1 MTSTGEARRPARRVP
16 PLAVPRQRVV
26 ARVLATPPSGLCLVT
41 TPPGYGGTTLMA
53 LVEEAALERAVW
65 VDVASR
71 DEDPVR
77 FWLRLLDGLGAAG
90 VEVADAVQRLRGAG
104 GVDHVVGGLAS
115 PGERAVAETL
125 RAVSDAGPLLLLVDD
140 LDTSRHGELSAQLLD
155 FAEGQPSTCRMV
167 VRTRHGSGLGL
178 AHLVSS
184 GRLVVLGALDLALG
198 DPEARELAGLLAPR
212 LPAEGRDALVDVC
225 DGWVTALV
233 AALRVVGSDPE
244 EDPTAWLLE
253 GGLDPLFDDELDH
266 MGTEEAGL
274 LEATCVL
281 DVLRPDVCDALRDR
295 GDSHLLLGRLD
306 ASQTMLTR
314 ERGRGATFRVHPLF
328 AGYLRRRLQLMGPT
342 ALADAHRRA
351 AEWFIVHGDVERAI
365 GHQLEAGDVTAAM
378 ETLAHHLRPLL
389 DAGKADLVRSW
400 YGATGGPRVDQRH
413 RHLLG
418 AAWAEVMA
426 GNAPGAEQQLHLV
439 LDSIDELSRDDATQ
453 AAEAADEGWSA
464 DPEPEE
470 YGYDWLVAEAALLRG
485 RLEGW
490 WGYPSRSRE
499 SVERARRHYGDAWE
513 RMAHQSS
520 AFQLVR
526 SLLWSGRTSEAK
538 KLLTMA
544 AQRPQTKDYYRQVAI
559 PSLRALVAAQE
570 GRAHRSLAL
579 ARQATSAL
587 ERVGPLGRFDGC
599 DAQLA
604 EATAAV
610 DLDQPESAVVA
621 ADAVV
626 TRAMEHGHVTYHVLG
641 LVCLAAA
648 RGAKADLAG
657 ARLLLGEARVLLRTH
672 APGSD
677 LTARVDL
684 AELVLTLQSGEQE
697 RARVVATKLS
707 ECFEK
712 DLAQLRLRRR
722 HPAEVG
728 QLRRLQPQLPRQM
741 VDQRLLVATSSLVAR
756 PAEAHAHLLAAAEM
770 AYELGLHRALVG
782 WPEELHVAA
791 QEVARQHASE
801 AMTRLLWVA
810 RAPRPAPAPSLATLS
825 TGDHELLTALAT
837 TTSNAALA
845 EELGISI
852 NTVKTRLRRLYAKL
866 DVHGRDEAVRRARDA
881 GILR

>member
-1 MTSTGEARRPARRVP
+1 MTSTGGVRRPERRVP
-16 PLAVPRQRVV
+16 PLAVPRHRLV
-26 ARVLATPPSGLCLVT
+26 ARVLATPPSGLCLLT
-41 TPPGYGGTTLMA
+41 TPPGYGGTTLMG
-53 LVEEAALERAVW
+53 LVEEAVDGRTVW
-65 VDVASR
+65 VAASGR
-71 DEDPVR
+71 DGEDPMR
-77 FWLRLLDGLGAAG
+77 FWHRMLDGLAATG
-90 VEVADAVQRLRGAG
+90 VDIGDAVQRLRASGDGEHVARDAG
-104 GVDHVVGGLAS
+104 TV
-115 PGERAVAETL
+115 GERAVAEAL

-140 LDTSRHGELSAQLLD
+140 LDTSRHRELAAQLLD
-155 FAEGQPSTCRMV
+155 FAEGQPSTCRTV
-167 VRTRHGSGLGL
+167 VRTRHGSSLGL

-184 GRLVVLGALDLALG
+184 GRLVVLSALDLALG
-198 DPEARELAGLLAPR
+198 VTEARELAGLLAPS
-212 LPAEGRDALVDVC
+212 LPADGRDAMVDVC
-225 DGWVTALV
+225 AGWVTALV
-233 AALRVVGSDPE
+233 AALRVVASDPD
-244 EDPTAWLLE
+244 EDPTAWLLG
-253 GGLDPLFDDELDH
+253 GGLDPLLDDELDNL
-266 MGTEEAGL
+266 GIEEAGL
-274 LEATCVL
+274 LRATCVL
-281 DVLRPDVCDALRDR
+281 DVLSPEICDALRGR

-306 ASQTMLTR
+306 ASQTMLMR
-314 ERGRGATFRVHPLF
+314 QRGQGATFRVHPLF
-328 AGYLRRRLQLMGPT
+328 AGYLRRRLQLVGPT

-351 AEWFIVHGDVERAI
+351 ADWFVAHGDVERAI
-365 GHQLEAGDVTAAM
+365 GHQLEAGDITAAM
-378 ETLAHHLRPLL
+378 ETLARHLRPLL
-389 DAGKADLVRSW
+389 DAGRADLVRTW
-400 YGATGGPRVDQRH
+400 YGATGGPLVDQRH

-439 LDSIDELSRDDATQ
+439 LDSIDELSRDDASHP
-453 AAEAADEGWSA
+453 AEASDAGPA
-464 DPEPEE
+464 ALVPEE
-470 YGYDWLVAEAALLRG
+470 SGYDWLVAEAALLRG
-485 RLEGW
+485 LLEGW
-490 WGYPSRSRE
+490 RGYPARSRE

-513 RMAHQSS
+513 RMAHQAC

-526 SLLWSGRTSEAK
+526 SLLWSGRTLEAK
-538 KLLTMA
+538 TLLTTA

-579 ARQATSAL
+579 ARQAKLAM

-610 DLDQPESAVVA
+610 DLDQPDSAVLA

-626 TRAMEHGHVTYHVLG
+626 ERAVEHGHVTYHVLG
-641 LVCLAAA
+641 LLCLAGTRGARADFSGAGLLLEEA
-648 RGAKADLAG
+648 RG
-657 ARLLLGEARVLLRTH
+657 LLRSH

-677 LTARVDL
+677 LTSRVDL
-684 AELVLTLQSGEQE
+684 AELILHLQAGEQQ
-697 RARVVATKLS
+697 RARAVATRLP

-712 DLAQLRLRRR
+712 DLALLRLRRR

-728 QLRRLQPQLPRQM
+728 PQRRLQPQLPRQM
-741 VDQRLLVATSSLVAR
+741 VDQRLLVAASLLVVR

-791 QEVARQHASE
+791 EEVARHHASE

-810 RAPRPAPAPSLATLS
+810 RAPRPGPAQPVATLS
-825 TGDHELLTALAT
+825 TGDHGLLAALAT

-845 EELGISI
+845 DELGISI

-866 DVHGRDEAVRRARDA
+866 DVHGRDEAVRQARET